1 MAEEILD
8 SHEQGEAVRK
18 WLQSN
23 GSSIVVGIAV
33 GVAALFGYQ
42 RWQDSRLSH
51 AGEAMLQ
58 FQQLQAAA
66 ESDEAGFDAYL
77 TALTGSY
84 KDTPFAAMALFTQ
97 ADRKLAAGDDE
108 AALAALRQAVEVARP
123 DSLANVARLRL
134 TRALIAAGQADEAIR
149 QLDRAAPEGFKALKA
164 ELRGDALRLQGQA
177 QAARTAYEDA
187 LSFLDAG
194 SIGRELVEIKLA
206 DLTLASTSPA
216 AAPTTAPAATPAAAP
231 EAPETAPG
239 TDAESEAN
247 S

>member
-23 GSSIVVGIAV
+23 GSSIVVGVAV

-42 RWQDSRLSH
+42 RWQDSTLSH

-77 TALTGSY
+77 TALTDSY
-84 KDTPFAAMALFTQ
+84 KDTPFAAMALFSQ
-97 ADRKLAAGDDE
+97 ADRKLATGDDE
-108 AALAALRQAVEVARP
+108 AALAALRQAVEVAKP

-134 TRALIAAGQADEAIR
+134 TRSLIAAGQADEAIR
-149 QLDRAAPEGFKALKA
+149 QLDRVAPEGFKALKA
-164 ELRGDALRLQGQA
+164 ELRGDALKLQGQA
-177 QAARTAYEDA
+177 QAARTAYEEA

-194 SIGRELVEIKLA
+194 SIGRDLVEIKLA
-206 DLTLASTSPA
+206 ELSLAEAAPATAPAPA
-216 AAPTTAPAATPAAAP
+216 AEAEPAAPAATPAN
-231 EAPETAPG
+231 
-239 TDAESEAN
+239 DSESEAN